1 MNGSDQIAALN
12 EKHWTRAVQEGAGC
26 TVPWLD
32 LDPAVVRA
40 YAGGTLE
47 NPAGPLYQI
56 YPAHV
61 LSEAQNKDVLCLASG
76 GGQQSA
82 LFGLLGA
89 RVTVLDLTEAQ
100 LNGDRAAAA
109 HYGYNLTTI
118 RGDMRDLSC
127 LADTAFDL
135 VYQGHAMGWVPD
147 VQPIYRGLA
156 RVLRPDGIYRVDF
169 SNPATEF
176 VDWNTWDGTGY
187 RLTVPYAITERVERF
202 ESGEAQ
208 CIQFRHSMSYIFNGL
223 IEMGLSIE
231 HVHDAPDYFRRNEG
245 AEPGGWDH
253 WLTYV
258 GGFAVVARKR

>member
-82 LFGLLGA
+82 VFGLLGA

-147 VQPIYRGLA
+147 VQPIYRGGSE
-156 RVLRPDGIYRVDF
+156 GIEAGWYLPRGLQQ
-169 SNPATEF
+169 SRH
-176 VDWNTWDGTGY
+176 GIC
-187 RLTVPYAITERVERF
+187 RLEYL
-202 ESGEAQ
+202 GW
-208 CIQFRHSMSYIFNGL
+208 NGL
-223 IEMGLSIE
+223 SSYGALCDNRTGGTIRIRRSA
-231 HVHDAPDYFRRNEG
+231 VHTISP
-245 AEPGGWDH
+245 
-253 WLTYV
+253 
-258 GGFAVVARKR
+258 

>member
-1 MNGSDQIAALN
+1 MDQIAALN

-26 TVPWLD
+26 TAPWLD

-61 LSEAQNKDVLCLASG
+61 LVKAQNNDVLCLASG

-82 LFGLLGA
+82 VFGLLGA
-89 RVTVLDLTEAQ
+89 RVTVLDLTQAQ

-127 LADTAFDL
+127 LADTAFPVDQQYGL
-135 VYQGHAMGWVPD
+135 LGQPQVDPAEVTGWGSVGWED
-147 VQPIYRGLA
+147 GRMEEWGEYRQ
-156 RVLRPDGIYRVDF
+156 DG
-169 SNPATEF
+169 
-176 VDWNTWDGTGY
+176 
-187 RLTVPYAITERVERF
+187 RVER
-202 ESGEAQ
+202 GKL
-208 CIQFRHSMSYIFNGL
+208 Y
-223 IEMGLSIE
+223 SI
-231 HVHDAPDYFRRNEG
+231 YCRTG
-245 AEPGGWDH
+245 
-253 WLTYV
+253 
-258 GGFAVVARKR
+258 